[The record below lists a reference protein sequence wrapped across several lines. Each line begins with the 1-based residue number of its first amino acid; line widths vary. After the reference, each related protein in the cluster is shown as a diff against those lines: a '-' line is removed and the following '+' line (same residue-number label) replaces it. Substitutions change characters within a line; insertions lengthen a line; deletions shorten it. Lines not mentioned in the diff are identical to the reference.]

1 MAAPLPT
8 RDERLAPTPDGPG
21 MSLRD
26 WFAGEVMA
34 VMRGEN
40 PHASSAQVAEGAYED
55 ADAMMAARRRGEA
68 PDKGEESD
76 GR

>member
-1 MAAPLPT
+1 MAEPLPT
-8 RDERLAPTPDGPG
+8 RGERLASTPGGPG

-55 ADAMMAARRRGEA
+55 ADAMLVQREK
-68 PDKGEESD
+68 KGEESD